1 MGQTPIFPLGTILFP
16 YGRIPL
22 QIFEPRYV
30 DLVKHS
36 LKTNTDFGL
45 VFITKGSEVAAPVS
59 AAIPSM
65 VSIGCMGRI
74 VDWDALPNNK
84 FEIVI
89 EGRELFNCDG
99 FSMAKDNLISTLA
112 TPLQTEEKTSV
123 PEEYLEHGE
132 VLLSLL
138 DHPAWARL
146 NFDVDINDAYKLS
159 MQLAQVLPIDELSKL
174 ELLMCDNSIKRLE
187 MIDGWLDELSG

>member
-1 MGQTPIFPLGTILFP
+1 
-16 YGRIPL
+16 
-22 QIFEPRYV
+22 
-30 DLVKHS
+30 
-36 LKTNTDFGL
+36 
-45 VFITKGSEVAAPVS
+45 
-59 AAIPSM
+59 
-65 VSIGCMGRI
+65 
-74 VDWDALPNNK
+74 
-84 FEIVI
+84 VI

-112 TPLQTEEKTSV
+112 TPLQAEEKISV

-174 ELLMCDNSIKRLE
+174 ELLACDSSIKRLE